1 MNELTNVT
9 TGEVR
14 LSYVHLFKPYGSMAG
29 SRGKIQLHDPRA
41 EDRYRYDGPHPG
53 SHRRGKRK
61 GTADKWGGVC
71 PRSSRLRYMTE
82 TGYGLPMGWLSARSA
97 KGTGYSR
104 PTPRRTIPGDR
115 G

>member
-14 LSYVHLFKPYGSMAG
+14 LSYVHLFKPYAAMQGAEERYSCTILVPKTDTDTMG
-29 SRGKIQLHDPRA
+29 RIQA
-41 EDRYRYDGPHPG
+41 AIEEA
-53 SHRRGKRK
+53 KRK